1 MLHPTIADRYVK
13 ERTMYGRLLRM
24 AFSFAGIFWFLL
36 YALPHAEHEAIR
48 SDQTVIYFV
57 LLTLWGLDYM
67 REQRRLTF
75 VITEANAKQVSPE
88 KITLDDVAARASWF
102 TMVTPRGGG
111 AGLIMPIFFGVGI
124 VVAYILI
131 VLQYIQAIAIF
142 VR

>member
-1 MLHPTIADRYVK
+1 
-13 ERTMYGRLLRM
+13 
-24 AFSFAGIFWFLL
+24 
-36 YALPHAEHEAIR
+36 
-48 SDQTVIYFV
+48 
-57 LLTLWGLDYM
+57 M